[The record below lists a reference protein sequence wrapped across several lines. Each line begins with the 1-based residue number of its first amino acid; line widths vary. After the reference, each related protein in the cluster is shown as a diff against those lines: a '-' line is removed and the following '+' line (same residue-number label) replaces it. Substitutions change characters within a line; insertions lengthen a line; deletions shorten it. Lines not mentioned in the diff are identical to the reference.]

1 MSTQG
6 QSELVGCPDCN
17 CTRSSYHLFLGW
29 QVELALLS
37 WTHENITLKHTY
49 TSYVSHLHRSLLTT
63 LETIF
68 CAQNL
73 SFMLEEGI
81 NIFGTASSFLIY
93 RRSITFGYC
102 NCFALKNKLLTP
114 IFKQISVCSITLNL
128 FLTMKAVVVST
139 EWWSGTYRR
148 THGMDTLIN
157 QCCSGTHFASS
168 S

>member
-1 MSTQG
+1 
-6 QSELVGCPDCN
+6 
-17 CTRSSYHLFLGW
+17 
-29 QVELALLS
+29 
-37 WTHENITLKHTY
+37 
-49 TSYVSHLHRSLLTT
+49 
-63 LETIF
+63 
-68 CAQNL
+68 
-73 SFMLEEGI
+73 MLEEGI